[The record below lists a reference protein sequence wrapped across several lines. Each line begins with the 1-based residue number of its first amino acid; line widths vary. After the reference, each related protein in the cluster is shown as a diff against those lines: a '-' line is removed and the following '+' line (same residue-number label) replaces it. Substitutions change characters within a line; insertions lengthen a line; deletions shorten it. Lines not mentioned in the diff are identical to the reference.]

1 MTSVTV
7 QRWISDQQLTLV
19 TKFLKPLCDA
29 NSAYLIYEIDDAMS
43 DKDIPLFNR
52 GRGAFEGE
60 KV

>member
-1 MTSVTV
+1 M
-7 QRWISDQQLTLV
+7 

-29 NSAYLIYEIDDAMS
+29 NSAYLVYEIDDAMS